1 MYVQECLVKDRQRER
16 LRQAQGERA
25 GRQMLEFR
33 KLERRRVRAE
43 RELLRAW
50 QRVERFRSLLRTVS

>member
-1 MYVQECLVKDRQRER
+1 MYAQECLVKQRQQER
-16 LRQAQGERA
+16 LEQAQEEQA
-25 GRQMLEFR
+25 ARQIRELR

-43 RELLRAW
+43 RELIRAW